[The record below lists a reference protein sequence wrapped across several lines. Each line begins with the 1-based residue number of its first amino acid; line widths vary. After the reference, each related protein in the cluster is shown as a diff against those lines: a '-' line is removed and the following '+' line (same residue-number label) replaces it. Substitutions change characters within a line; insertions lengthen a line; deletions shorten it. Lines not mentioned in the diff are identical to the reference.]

1 MTSFFTSKTEPK
13 KDEEVKKLG
22 FDEWRKQR
30 EERSTSPMQSILSN
44 KAILV
49 VLGLVFFV
57 MVIWMM
63 YRGGSK
69 SKSKANVKGKKKLKT
84 LSHLQNKKYA
94 YPLSDDSDLDID
106 DVLSDLNEDEL
117 EMLISGLDD

>member
-13 KDEEVKKLG
+13 KEEEAKKLG

-30 EERSTSPMQSILSN
+30 EERSTSSIQSILSN

-49 VLGLVFFV
+49 VLGLVFFI

-63 YRGGSK
+63 YRGK
-69 SKSKANVKGKKKLKT
+69 SESKAKVKGKKKLKT

-106 DVLSDLNEDEL
+106 DVLSDLDEDDL
-117 EMLISGLDD
+117 EMLISSLDD